1 MDGWLSASCGEKTLR
16 WWEFLNRR
24 GEAGLAGERRLRF
37 LTKAPFRVIL
47 INYEKNSLKEQE
59 MRKQLEICKK
69 SFEDYSKFRVFCTD
83 TLWRMDLGQDFD
95 RMLFCEHARK
105 NAEAAYAKNPL
116 DAENLTNWAGALI
129 ELSQFQSRSDSIKFV
144 KDAISKLEEALGI
157 NPRKHDA
164 LCALGN
170 AHNSLAFYFDDLEDA
185 KPHFAKA
192 MQCFQQALEEDP
204 DNQIYIKSI
213 ELTAKAPELHVELHT
228 QMAKQQAAGG
238 GPSSS
243 GVKMSK
249 KKNNGD
255 LKYDIL
261 GWVILAVG
269 IVVWV
274 GMAKSNVPPAPPR

>member
-1 MDGWLSASCGEKTLR
+1 
-16 WWEFLNRR
+16 
-24 GEAGLAGERRLRF
+24 
-37 LTKAPFRVIL
+37 
-47 INYEKNSLKEQE
+47 